1 MRLAVPPVHYVVHLN
16 RHTPTGHL
24 DKSPVQFDDELDL
37 SFTALTDGN
46 PSPGKVGQ
54 SGAKGWRYRLYAVC
68 FHQGRTAHEG
78 HYFASVPPLWPRP
91 GLSARARTEPSVLV
105 YGRYVRHPDRS
116 RDVWLL
122 MNDDVRAPLPLPFL
136 G

>member
-1 MRLAVPPVHYVVHLN
+1 MHYVVHLN

-78 HYFASVPPLWPRP
+78 HYFASVPPASLASPWPECP
-91 GLSARARTEPSVLV
+91 SPNRTE
-105 YGRYVRHPDRS
+105 
-116 RDVWLL
+116 
-122 MNDDVRAPLPLPFL
+122 RAQQMCQ
-136 G
+136 

>member
-1 MRLAVPPVHYVVHLN
+1 MDRWRRYQRLAVPPVHYVVHLN

-78 HYFASVPPLWPRP
+78 HYFASVPPLSPRP
-91 GLSARARTEPSVLV
+91 GLRGRARAWVSAGMFGIRTGAVMS
-105 YGRYVRHPDRS
+105 GCS
-116 RDVWLL
+116 
-122 MNDDVRAPLPLPFL
+122 
-136 G
+136 